1 MRDNGTARRVPTCL
15 AESVP
20 ADPCERTGKPVKPER
35 TKRQPQAPTIDAESA
50 KPEALPALGK
60 SEIDAMLCARLQSP
74 RSEGRRIE
82 ADAPQLIG
90 LMAAA
95 RPAGFIGVPLIAAQ
109 PASPATPAKEPTKP
123 APERQSAKRLIGK
136 EIARRLFAKELTGRE
151 KIGDVAEIICAWLVG
166 LAERDETI
174 PARSWNRVR
183 NILNGNGDKNQRLWP
198 P

>member
-1 MRDNGTARRVPTCL
+1 
-15 AESVP
+15 
-20 ADPCERTGKPVKPER
+20 VKPER

-95 RPAGFIGVPLIAAQ
+95 RAAGFIGVPPI
-109 PASPATPAKEPTKP
+109 
-123 APERQSAKRLIGK
+123 
-136 EIARRLFAKELTGRE
+136 
-151 KIGDVAEIICAWLVG
+151 VA
-166 LAERDETI
+166 
-174 PARSWNRVR
+174 
-183 NILNGNGDKNQRLWP
+183 
-198 P
+198 

>member
-1 MRDNGTARRVPTCL
+1 
-15 AESVP
+15 
-20 ADPCERTGKPVKPER
+20 VKPKR
-35 TKRQPQAPTIDAESA
+35 TKRQPQEPTIDAESA

-60 SEIDAMLCARLQSP
+60 RETGAVLRAPLQSL

-82 ADAPQLIG
+82 ADAPQLTG
-90 LMAAA
+90 LRAAA
-95 RPAGFIGVPLIAAQ
+95 GSARFIGVPPIAAQ
-109 PASPATPAKEPTKP
+109 PASPATPAKEPTKL

-136 EIARRLFAKELTGRE
+136 EIARRLSAKELTGRE

-198 P
+198 PQIPKHKQNRPSLTR

>member
-1 MRDNGTARRVPTCL
+1 
-15 AESVP
+15 
-20 ADPCERTGKPVKPER
+20 VKPKR
-35 TKRQPQAPTIDAESA
+35 TKRQPQEPTIDTESA

-60 SEIDAMLCARLQSP
+60 SETGGVLRAPLQCLRL
-74 RSEGRRIE
+74 EGQRIE
-82 ADAPQLIG
+82 ADAPQLTG

-95 RPAGFIGVPLIAAQ
+95 RAAGFIGVPPIAAQ

-136 EIARRLFAKELTGRE
+136 EIARRLSAKELTGRE
-151 KIGDVAEIICAWLVG
+151 KIGDVAEIICAWLAG
-166 LAERDETI
+166 LAEHDQTI

-198 P
+198 PQIPKRKQDRPSLAR